1 MIFVCFCSTA
11 SDGHDKPF
19 CTKAITIIN
28 NFKKAFGDIDKSQF
42 FKAISVID
50 KLSPM
55 NFSNKCCDKFLM
67 RLTKFLQVTLQ
78 KCVSRFFK
86 KRMQF
91 TDSAVVLNKTKRDVL
106 ISNYTLGTQCIF
118 SIALIH

>member
-28 NFKKAFGDIDKSQF
+28 NFKKAFGD
-42 FKAISVID
+42 ID